1 MTRHS
6 FLLHLA
12 WRDGRKNLGKLFL
25 FMSSIVLGIAALVAI
40 NSFNANLTRDID
52 HEAAALL
59 GADLAVTGSRPAGP
73 LTLATLDSL
82 PAQHSTEIELLSMA
96 FIPKT
101 GESQFVRIKA
111 LEGSFPYYGKIET
124 VPSGADVAFRQQK
137 GTIID
142 EGLSLQ
148 HGLQIGDS
156 IRLGSVAFP
165 ILGSFS
171 NAFASAGISAS
182 FAPTVYISAEFMD
195 ATELIQPGSL
205 VNYAYYYKI
214 QDPFPIDEWKEER
227 VTRLR
232 TESMRMETVTD
243 RQANV
248 SDAFDQLNYFL
259 NLVAMVALLLGCIG
273 VASSIFIYVKSK
285 IPSIAVFRCLG
296 MKGREAFLVYFYQVI
311 GLGLVGV
318 LLGAALGSGIQ
329 MLLPKVLSDFI
340 PLEVNMSISWAS
352 IGRGIVLGMLIT
364 ALFALLPLLAIRKIS
379 PLRTLRANIEEDR
392 TQFDPMQLLVFGG
405 IILSLLIFLWQ
416 LTGEAQVGLFFVL
429 GLLLAFGLLFLSAQ
443 VVMWTVKRYFPR
455 QWNFVFRQGLAN
467 LFRPNNQTRTL
478 LVSIGLGTAIL
489 TTLFIVQGLLLRN
502 VEAMDA
508 GEQPNVFLFGIES
521 DQIDTL
527 TGITEAKGMPIIQK
541 MPIVTMRLSGWQG
554 RSKTDWL
561 QDSSRQA
568 KNWAIHRESRVTYR
582 DFLDA
587 NETLIE
593 GTFPHPRTQQT
604 DSIFISL
611 AEAYADAMAV
621 HIGDEML
628 FDVQGIPMK
637 TYVKSIRK
645 IDNANMRARFL
656 ILFPTGVLEQAPQ
669 FHVLVTKTPQ
679 PQMTASFRGEVV
691 KAFPNVSVLDLS
703 SILESVS
710 EILNKISYI
719 LQFMALFSILTG
731 LIVLFSSL
739 LLSKYQRIQESVL
752 LRTIGASR
760 RQIQQ
765 INATEYALLG
775 ILAAAMGVL
784 ISLVAGYLLA
794 RFQLELDF
802 TIRWMPILTVFIGVV
817 SITVVIGVLNS
828 REVVNKPPL
837 EVLRKEVG

>member
-467 LFRPNNQTRTL
+467 LF
-478 LVSIGLGTAIL
+478 
-489 TTLFIVQGLLLRN
+489 
-502 VEAMDA
+502 
-508 GEQPNVFLFGIES
+508 
-521 DQIDTL
+521 
-527 TGITEAKGMPIIQK
+527 
-541 MPIVTMRLSGWQG
+541 
-554 RSKTDWL
+554 
-561 QDSSRQA
+561 
-568 KNWAIHRESRVTYR
+568 
-582 DFLDA
+582 
-587 NETLIE
+587 
-593 GTFPHPRTQQT
+593 
-604 DSIFISL
+604 
-611 AEAYADAMAV
+611 
-621 HIGDEML
+621 
-628 FDVQGIPMK
+628 
-637 TYVKSIRK
+637 
-645 IDNANMRARFL
+645 
-656 ILFPTGVLEQAPQ
+656 
-669 FHVLVTKTPQ
+669 
-679 PQMTASFRGEVV
+679 
-691 KAFPNVSVLDLS
+691 
-703 SILESVS
+703 
-710 EILNKISYI
+710 
-719 LQFMALFSILTG
+719 
-731 LIVLFSSL
+731 
-739 LLSKYQRIQESVL
+739 
-752 LRTIGASR
+752 
-760 RQIQQ
+760 
-765 INATEYALLG
+765 
-775 ILAAAMGVL
+775 
-784 ISLVAGYLLA
+784 
-794 RFQLELDF
+794 
-802 TIRWMPILTVFIGVV
+802 
-817 SITVVIGVLNS
+817 
-828 REVVNKPPL
+828 
-837 EVLRKEVG
+837 